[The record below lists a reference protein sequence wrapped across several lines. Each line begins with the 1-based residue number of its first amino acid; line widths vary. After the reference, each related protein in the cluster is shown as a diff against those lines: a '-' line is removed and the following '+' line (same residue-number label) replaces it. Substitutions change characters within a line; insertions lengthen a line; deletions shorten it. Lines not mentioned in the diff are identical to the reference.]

1 MAACVLDP
9 KEIGTPL
16 SDDQV
21 SNVTNIFFFVTG
33 GEVQNELSVFVIGKV
48 FQPYLIFVE
57 KTRSLPKRV
66 TPKRPFSRRLWPYL
80 HILNSLDSL
89 CVDEDTSL
97 FCFFVMWEMLYLSSK
112 L

>member
-48 FQPYLIFVE
+48 FQPYLILWIRRE
-57 KTRSLPKRV
+57 TYLRGYLLKGRSRV
-66 TPKRPFSRRLWPYL
+66 GSGLTCTLAG
-80 HILNSLDSL
+80 
-89 CVDEDTSL
+89 
-97 FCFFVMWEMLYLSSK
+97 
-112 L
+112 

>member
-48 FQPYLIFVE
+48 FQPYLIFVD

-80 HILNSLDSL
+80 HTRWIVFALTKTRAYFASLS
-89 CVDEDTSL
+89 CGRCST
-97 FCFFVMWEMLYLSSK
+97 
-112 L
+112 